1 MFYIN
6 SKILSDKNIFSLINM
21 NNVLILQMNFQ
32 EITDKILVFEVKVKK
47 IKEYQIKKNYINH
60 INRIRQIEVEEKL
73 LVKNQ

>member
-1 MFYIN
+1 
-6 SKILSDKNIFSLINM
+6 M
-21 NNVLILQMNFQ
+21 NNVLILKMNFQ

-73 LVKNQ
+73 LVINQ

>member
-1 MFYIN
+1 M
-6 SKILSDKNIFSLINM
+6 KIFSLINM

-73 LVKNQ
+73 LVINQ

>member
-1 MFYIN
+1 M
-6 SKILSDKNIFSLINM
+6 NI
-21 NNVLILQMNFQ
+21 VLILQMNFQ